1 MAESP
6 TPALSLHRGLRA
18 KIALGV
24 ALPIFVVLLS
34 LSLFH
39 TWRERHLVETQ
50 IESAALQMGE
60 MTLGSLR
67 HAMALGDDAA
77 LKQILSD
84 VSRLDNIR
92 QVQII
97 GTDGVVKVNS
107 LGRHVD
113 EVQNLDQTGC
123 VECHPASGEATAR
136 TARLPYPSGIMR
148 VSLPIRNEP
157 DCAGCHASR
166 LGRSP
171 DRLLGTLLVDVSVT
185 DLEKHLLDDLRVDL
199 LLTGGITVLATLGIY
214 VLIHRLVVRR
224 IGAMQKPLARLAR
237 GSFGARMPVSLSPS
251 DEIDALADAFNHMA
265 DELQRHAREQE
276 ERGQVRQRAIVEERE
291 RIARELHD
299 GMAQVLGYV
308 STKAMAARL
317 MLKKQRSHEAEQ
329 HLLQLE
335 EAAQRLFV
343 DVREAILGL
352 KMAGQNGIGLSTAL
366 REYTTQYHRLTGIPV
381 DLSIDPAAESMSLPA
396 ETELQLVRIV
406 QEALTNVR
414 KHASAR
420 RAAVGL
426 HRKNG
431 TLELIV
437 QDDGVGFDPD
447 PARSATRSQPRFG
460 LGTMRER
467 ADAIGAHFAL
477 NSEPGAGTCICVR
490 LKVLDSEV

>member
-1 MAESP
+1 MTAS
-6 TPALSLHRGLRA
+6 TLSLHRSLRA

-24 ALPIFVVLLS
+24 ALPIFLVLFT

-39 TWRERHLVETQ
+39 YARERHLVETQ

-60 MTLGSLR
+60 MTLGSVR
-67 HAMALGDDAA
+67 HAMVKNDDEAL
-77 LKQILSD
+77 LHILAD
-84 VSRLDNIR
+84 VSELDNIR

-97 GTDGVVKVNS
+97 GLDGRVKANS
-107 LGRHVD
+107 LGRRVG
-113 EVQNLDQTGC
+113 EAQNLDQPGC

-136 TARLPYPSGIMR
+136 AARLAYPSGTMR

-157 DCAGCHASR
+157 DCAGCHTQSDA
-166 LGRSP
+166 
-171 DRLLGTLLVDVSVT
+171 LLGTLLVDVSVA

-224 IGAMQKPLARLAR
+224 IGAMRKPLAQFAQ
-237 GSFGARMPVSLSPS
+237 GHFGARIPASLDPS
-251 DEIDALADAFNHMA
+251 DEIDALTDAFNHMA

-276 ERGQVRQRAIVEERE
+276 ERSQVRQRAIVEERE

-308 STKAMAARL
+308 STKVMAARL
-317 MLKKQRSHEAEQ
+317 MLKKQRSNEAEQ

-352 KMAGQNGIGLSTAL
+352 KMAGQNGIGLSAAL

-381 DLSIDPAAESMSLPA
+381 DLSIDPAAESTRLPA

-406 QEALTNVR
+406 QEALANVR

-447 PARSATRSQPRFG
+447 QARSASCSQPRFG

-477 NSEPGAGTCICVR
+477 NSAPGAGTCICVR
-490 LKVLDSEV
+490 LQVLESGVLSSKI

>member
-1 MAESP
+1 MTTSAV
-6 TPALSLHRGLRA
+6 SLHRGLRA

-39 TWRERHLVETQ
+39 IWRERHLAETQ

-60 MTLGSLR
+60 MTLGGLR
-67 HAMALGDDAA
+67 HAMATGDDAA

-84 VSRLDNIR
+84 VSRLDNIH

-97 GTDGVVKVNS
+97 GLDGRVKANS
-107 LGRHVD
+107 LGRRVG
-113 EVQNLDQTGC
+113 EVQNLDQSGC
-123 VECHPASGEATAR
+123 VECHPSSGEAAAR

-148 VSLPIRNEP
+148 VSLPIRNEA
-157 DCAGCHASR
+157 DCAGCHTPLDA
-166 LGRSP
+166 
-171 DRLLGTLLVDVSVT
+171 LLGTLLVDVSVT

-199 LLTGGITVLATLGIY
+199 LLTSGITVLATLGIY

-224 IGAMQKPLARLAR
+224 IGAMQRPLVRFAQ
-237 GSFGARMPVSLSPS
+237 GSFSARIPVSLNPS

-265 DELQRHAREQE
+265 DELQRHTREQE
-276 ERGQVRQRAIVEERE
+276 ERSQVRQRAIVEERE

-308 STKAMAARL
+308 GTKAMAVRL
-317 MLKKQRSHEAEQ
+317 MLKKQRAHEAER

-352 KMAGQNGIGLSTAL
+352 KMAARSGAGLPSAL
-366 REYTTQYHRLTGIPV
+366 RDYTAQYHQLTGIPV
-381 DLSIDPAAESMSLPA
+381 DLSIDPAAEDLALPA
-396 ETELQLVRIV
+396 ETELQMVRIV

-414 KHASAR
+414 KHASAK
-420 RAAVGL
+420 RACVGL
-426 HRKNG
+426 HRENG
-431 TLELIV
+431 TLELFV
-437 QDDGVGFDPD
+437 HDDGVGFDPD
-447 PARSATRSQPRFG
+447 GARLRDSGQPHFG

-467 ADAIGAHFAL
+467 ADAIGADFNLH
-477 NSEPGAGTCICVR
+477 SEPGGGTQVCVR
-490 LKVLDSEV
+490 LKIQG

>member
-1 MAESP
+1 MP
-6 TPALSLHRGLRA
+6 TSALSLHRGLRA

-67 HAMALGDDAA
+67 HAMATGDDAA

-97 GTDGVVKVNS
+97 GLDGRVKANS
-107 LGRHVD
+107 LGRRVD
-113 EVQNLDQTGC
+113 EVQNLDQSGC

-136 TARLPYPSGIMR
+136 TARLPYPSGTLR
-148 VSLPIRNEP
+148 VSLPIRNEA
-157 DCAGCHASR
+157 DCAGCHAQ
-166 LGRSP
+166 P
-171 DRLLGTLLVDVSVT
+171 NALLGTLLVDVSVA
-185 DLEKHLLDDLRVDL
+185 DVEKHLLDDLRVDL
-199 LLTGGITVLATLGIY
+199 LLTGGITILATLGIY
-214 VLIHRLVVRR
+214 VLIHRMVVRR
-224 IGAMQKPLARLAR
+224 IGAMQRPLDRFAR
-237 GSFGARMPVSLSPS
+237 GSFGARMPVSLNPS

-317 MLKKQRSHEAEQ
+317 MLKKQRSYEAEQ

-406 QEALTNVR
+406 QEALANVR

-431 TLELIV
+431 ALELIV

-447 PARSATRSQPRFG
+447 QARSAARSQSRFG